1 MWKEEYYKEVNLI
14 FNQKIEQ
21 LEYELYHLLELD
33 IINEKSIKNLEILI
47 NKSKE
52 INLLK
57 NLLYRLILREK
68 KNIMLRILFIKL
80 LFKHKEWKKVIKWSQ
95 KTLIH
100 SNLNQKIIL
109 YLLLSKAF
117 YKLNRPERSLQYL
130 NFCLKIDRNYKPAI
144 KIKKRIY
151 NTSEYH

>member
-1 MWKEEYYKEVNLI
+1 MWKEEYQNEVNII
-14 FNQKIEQ
+14 FNQKIEK
-21 LEYELYHLLELD
+21 LEYELYHLLELGT
-33 IINEKSIKNLEILI
+33 INEKTIKNLEILI
-47 NKSKE
+47 NKYKDTTF
-52 INLLK
+52 LK
-57 NLLYRLILREK
+57 NLLYRLILKDK
-68 KNIMLRILFIKL
+68 KNIMLRILFIKF

-95 KTLIH
+95 KTLIY

-130 NFCLKIDRNYKPAI
+130 NYCLKIDRNYKPAI

-151 NTSEYH
+151 NTSEYY